1 MQRKC
6 GSGASPTPRPQ
17 RRAAIDLVLLLLTA
31 VRAVGGALPPD
42 VTSLLTD
49 VTHATGAV
57 YGLRDDH
64 GRSMDCVRVMRL
76 PLPPPPPPLL
86 SSSLAA
92 PAAPAGAPASTAATP
107 AVTAAA
113 RAPAPLFLAVYH
125 SLDAATA
132 TFNVHAAVSADL
144 LAWTWSALVAPNAD
158 MPYLAADGSAAGTG
172 AVVLLHEQWVGANSS
187 APCRV
192 AARLFASAWA
202 VARGEAPAAPVALKP
217 QSLSAL
223 EGTPN
228 AFSFNALLDEVRYG
242 FHFNDPASGRDQVA
256 GGVLSGL
263 AAGDARWQAWPE
275 TAYDAALSAE
285 GAAGNIGGRDC
296 VQLPAAAARCGGGGG
311 TPALALQLQEANVG
325 APPPAPTNWS
335 AWRVF
340 ALNRAAPLAGGF
352 EQLRVATHGGS
363 TAFGNPGVTLLAPA
377 SAAGGVKN
385 AGAISAS
392 AGAGAGGATDAV
404 VGATDAGLLVV
415 SYFLFGEG
423 AAPGEAGSLLFFW
436 RLNCSTA
443 EAAAA

>member
-1 MQRKC
+1 MPLKSE
-6 GSGASPTPRPQ
+6 SGASAP
-17 RRAAIDLVLLLLTA
+17 AIGLLSLLLLA
-31 VRAVGGALPPD
+31 GGAGALLPPD
-42 VTSLLTD
+42 VASLLTD
-49 VTHATGAV
+49 VTRATGAV

-76 PLPPPPPPLL
+76 PQPPPPLL

-92 PAAPAGAPASTAATP
+92 PAAPAAAAPAVMAA
-107 AVTAAA
+107 
-113 RAPAPLFLAVYH
+113 APAPLFLAVYH

-144 LAWTWSALVAPNAD
+144 LSWTWSSLVAPNAD

-228 AFSFNALLDEVRYG
+228 AFSFNALLDEVRFG
-242 FHFNDPASGRDQVA
+242 LHFNDPASGRDQVA

-311 TPALALQLQEANVG
+311 DGTPALALQLQEANVG

-335 AWRVF
+335 AWRIF

-363 TAFGNPGVTLLAPA
+363 TAFGNPGVALLAPA
-377 SAAGGVKN
+377 AGGAKN
-385 AGAISAS
+385 AGAISVG
-392 AGAGAGGATDAV
+392 AGAGAGGANAV
-404 VGATDAGLLVV
+404 GTTDAGLLVV

>member
-1 MQRKC
+1 MQHKR
-6 GSGASPTPRPQ
+6 GSGTSPTPSPQ
-17 RRAAIDLVLLLLTA
+17 RRRVAIDLVLLLTA
-31 VRAVGGALPPD
+31 VRAVSGALPPD
-42 VTSLLTD
+42 VASLLTD
-49 VTHATGAV
+49 VTRATGAV

-76 PLPPPPPPLL
+76 PQPPPPPAEPPP
-86 SSSLAA
+86 SLAA
-92 PAAPAGAPASTAATP
+92 PAAPAAPASTAAGTP
-107 AVTAAA
+107 AVMAAV
-113 RAPAPLFLAVYH
+113 PAPLFLAVYH

-132 TFNVHAAVSADL
+132 TFDVHAAVSADL
-144 LAWTWSALVAPNAD
+144 LAWTWSSLVAPNAD
-158 MPYLAADGSAAGTG
+158 MPYLAADGSTAGTG

-228 AFSFNALLDEVRYG
+228 AFSFNALLDEVRFG
-242 FHFNDPASGRDQVA
+242 LHFNDPASGRDQVA

-285 GAAGNIGGRDC
+285 GATGNIGSRDC

-311 TPALALQLQEANVG
+311 APALALQLQEANVG

-377 SAAGGVKN
+377 VRGVKH
-385 AGAISAS
+385 AGVISAS
-392 AGAGAGGATDAV
+392 AGAGAGGADAGV
-404 VGATDAGLLVV
+404 ATDAGLLLV

-423 AAPGEAGSLLFFW
+423 AAHGEAGSLLFFW

-443 EAAAA
+443 AAAAA